1 MRRPVA
7 VSHCAASPP
16 GSLNFTYFRRAT
28 PDSASSSASSS
39 TATTS
44 SASRSDSTGSTA
56 LAAEAYRP
64 SRWGLEVEME
74 GEVRES
80 GGDGGDGE
88 RRASPGW
95 CASGQARW
103 IGRHETGGFES
114 TMLNMRL
121 TVSFTTHGRPVRLP
135 PPGHR
140 ESGSPF
146 LLHFPFP
153 SPSSEQIS
161 LDPLSSE
168 RISGPRRHRP
178 PPSD

>member
-64 SRWGLEVEME
+64 SGWGLEVEMEME

-103 IGRHETGGFES
+103 IGRHEAGGFES
-114 TMLNMRL
+114 PRL
-121 TVSFTTHGRPVRLP
+121 LY
-135 PPGHR
+135 
-140 ESGSPF
+140 
-146 LLHFPFP
+146 
-153 SPSSEQIS
+153 
-161 LDPLSSE
+161 
-168 RISGPRRHRP
+168 
-178 PPSD
+178 